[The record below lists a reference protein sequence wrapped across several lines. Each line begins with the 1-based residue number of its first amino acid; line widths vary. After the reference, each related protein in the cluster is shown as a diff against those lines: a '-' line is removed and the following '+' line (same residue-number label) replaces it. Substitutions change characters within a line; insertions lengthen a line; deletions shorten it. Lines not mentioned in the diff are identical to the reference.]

1 MVLFVGHQWYLK
13 ASLNIAEGTSGN
25 ANAVVC
31 REAIL
36 IPHLHAVYMMMMRER
51 SRVHAARARTGNREM
66 KDNSRR

>member
-36 IPHLHAVYMMMMRER
+36 IPHLHAILMMMRER
-51 SRVHAARARTGNREM
+51 SRVHAARARTSNREM
-66 KDNSRR
+66 KVNSRR